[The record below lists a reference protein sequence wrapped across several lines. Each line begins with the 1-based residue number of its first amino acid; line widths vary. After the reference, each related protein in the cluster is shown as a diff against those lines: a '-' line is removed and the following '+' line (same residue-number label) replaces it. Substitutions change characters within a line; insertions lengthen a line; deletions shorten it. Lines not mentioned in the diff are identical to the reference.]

1 MNYEREK
8 KHDGNNECDD
18 DDTNDEEML
27 MWIGSLLQEWEDEFM
42 RWDPAVFANITTLRV
57 PCFKLWLPDIVLYN
71 K

>member
-1 MNYEREK
+1 
-8 KHDGNNECDD
+8 
-18 DDTNDEEML
+18 